1 MYLEKRTRKKERK
14 PQQSISNIPSGSAAL
29 KTHFH
34 MELQSNLHLYLQ
46 GVLKNTLLRWKNF
59 KDCFQIEF

>member
-14 PQQSISNIPSGSAAL
+14 QQWQSISNIPSGSAAL

-46 GVLKNTLLRWKNF
+46 GVSKSTFTKLNLNTF
-59 KDCFQIEF
+59 